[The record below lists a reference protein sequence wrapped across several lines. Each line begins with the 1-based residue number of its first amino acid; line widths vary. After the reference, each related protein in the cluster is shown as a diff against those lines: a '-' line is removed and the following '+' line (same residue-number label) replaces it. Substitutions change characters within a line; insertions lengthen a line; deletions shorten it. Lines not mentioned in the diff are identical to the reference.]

1 VTWQTWI
8 QIEADDATDETVRQL
23 YDSTRDRLTG
33 APDDTVRLT
42 SLTPKVA
49 QLLHSL
55 NRTIHSEA
63 KGLSA
68 REQEI
73 AALIVSSYNG

>member
-1 VTWQTWI
+1 MAWQTWI
-8 QIEADDATDETVRQL
+8 QIETDSTTDEAVRQL

-33 APDDTVRLT
+33 APLDTVRLT

-49 QLLHSL
+49 RLLYDL
-55 NRTIHSEA
+55 NRAIHSEA

>member
-1 VTWQTWI
+1 VTWKTWI
-8 QIEADDATDETVRQL
+8 QIEADGATDETVQQL
-23 YDSTRDRLTG
+23 YDSTRNRQTG
-33 APDDTVRLT
+33 APPDTVRLT

-49 QLLHSL
+49 RLLYDL

-63 KGLSA
+63 EGLSA

>member
-1 VTWQTWI
+1 MTWKTWI
-8 QIEADDATDETVRQL
+8 QIEADGATDETVQQL
-23 YDSTRDRLTG
+23 YDSTRNRQTG
-33 APDDTVRLT
+33 APPDTVRLT

-49 QLLHSL
+49 RLLYDL

-63 KGLSA
+63 EGLSA